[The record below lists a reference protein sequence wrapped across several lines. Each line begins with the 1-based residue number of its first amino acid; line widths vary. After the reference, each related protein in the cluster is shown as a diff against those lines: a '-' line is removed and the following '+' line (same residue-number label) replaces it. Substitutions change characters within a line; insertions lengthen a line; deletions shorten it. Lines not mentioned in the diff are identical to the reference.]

1 MLTLSDSNTTDY
13 YSNSWDQ
20 ETQIL
25 ENLYLKTQLQVE
37 KYRNKCCGG
46 RNMMYNLM

>member
-1 MLTLSDSNTTDY
+1 MLSDSNTKDY

-20 ETQIL
+20 EPQIL
-25 ENLYLKTQLQVE
+25 ESLYLKTQLQAE

-46 RNMMYNLM
+46 SDMIYNLM